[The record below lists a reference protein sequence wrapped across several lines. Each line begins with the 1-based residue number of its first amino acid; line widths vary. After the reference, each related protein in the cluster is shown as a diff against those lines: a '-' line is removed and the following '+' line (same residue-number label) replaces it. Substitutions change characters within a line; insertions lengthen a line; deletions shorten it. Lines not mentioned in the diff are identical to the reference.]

1 MAGILFITSNRL
13 GDAVLSTG
21 ALAHVMEKWP
31 GVPVTVACGPLPAP
45 LFEAVPGVARV
56 IRLEKGSYAR
66 HWRRLLRAC
75 ALTRWD
81 LVVDLRNSLVSRLLL
96 ARKRIIAKPSRVL
109 RHKVVELAELVDA
122 APPPAPRLA
131 VSQADA
137 ARAAELMGGL
147 GPILALG
154 PAANWRGK
162 TWRAERFAE
171 LAQKLTAEGGP
182 LAGARVAVFAAG
194 HERAQV
200 DAVLEAIPV
209 GRRLDLVGLPGLP
222 LTAACLARCRL
233 FIGNDS
239 GLMHMAAAVGCP
251 VLGLFGPSRD
261 EVYAPWGPLCRVVRT
276 PESLDEI
283 VSRPG
288 YNHLTTDTLM
298 DGIAVSDVYE
308 AAMKLLDVM
317 KCQC

>member
-31 GVPVTVACGPLPAP
+31 GVPVVVACGPLPAP
-45 LFEAVPGVARV
+45 LFEGMPGIARV
-56 IRLEKGSYAR
+56 IRLKKGPWAR

-75 ALTRWD
+75 AFTRWD
-81 LVVDLRNSLVSRLLL
+81 VVVDLRNSLVSRLLV
-96 ARKRIIAKPSRVL
+96 AKKRIIAKPSRTL
-109 RHKVVELAELVDA
+109 RHKVVELAELVGA
-122 APPPAPRLA
+122 SPPPAPRLWI
-131 VSQADA
+131 SEKDA
-137 ARAAELMGGL
+137 AKAEELMRGQT
-147 GPILALG
+147 PIFALG

-171 LAQKLTAEGGP
+171 LAQKLVADG
-182 LAGARVAVFAAG
+182 GARVAVFAARS
-194 HERAQV
+194 ERAQV
-200 DAVLEAIPV
+200 AAVLAAIPQ
-209 GRRLDLVGLPGLP
+209 GQLLDLVDLDSLP

-239 GLMHMAAAVGCP
+239 GLMHMASAVDCP
-251 VLGLFGPSRD
+251 TIGLFGPSHD
-261 EVYAPWGPLCRVVRT
+261 EVYAPWGNACRVVRT
-276 PESLDEI
+276 PESFDDI

-298 DGIAVSDVYE
+298 DGITVSDVYG
-308 AAMKLLDVM
+308 AAMKLLDV
-317 KCQC
+317 KSC